1 MATTYVQIATV
12 SVGSGGAATVDF
24 TSIPST
30 YTDLLIKMS
39 LRGPTGYAS
48 DTMDTYLRF
57 NGTTTNYSDKLLY
70 GTGSAAASIS
80 ETPTGI
86 NFRVVGKNS
95 TASTFGNAE
104 AYIPNYTASVNKSV
118 SIDAVTENNA
128 TSVLTQLEAGLWSN
142 TAAINQIT
150 LVPFTTGFA
159 QYSTATLYGISKS

>member
-1 MATTYVQIATV
+1 MPTYTQIGTAV
-12 SVGSGGAATVDF
+12 VVGSGGAATIDF
-24 TSIPST
+24 SSIPST
-30 YTDLLIKMS
+30 YTDLVLKVS

-57 NGTTTNYSDKLLY
+57 NGTTTNYSDRLLY
-70 GTGSAAASIS
+70 GTGSAIASLS

-86 NFRVVGKNS
+86 NFRVVGQNS
-95 TASTFGNAE
+95 TTSTFGNAE
-104 AYIPNYTASVNKSV
+104 IYIANYAGSTNKSV

-128 TSVLTQLEAGLWSN
+128 TSVLTQIEAGLWSN

-159 QYSTATLYGISKS
+159 QYSSAYLYGVSNA

>member
-1 MATTYVQIATV
+1 MPTYTLISAVA
-12 SVGSGGAATVDF
+12 VGSGGAATIDF

-30 YTDLLIKMS
+30 YTDLVLKTS

-57 NGTTTNYSDKLLY
+57 NGTTTNYSDRLLY
-70 GTGSAAASIS
+70 GTGSAAASLS

-86 NFRVVGKNS
+86 NFRVVGQNS

-104 AYIPNYTASVNKSV
+104 IYIPNYAGSTNKSV
-118 SIDAVTENNA
+118 SVDAVTENNA
-128 TSVLTQLEAGLWSN
+128 TSVLTQLEAGLWTN

-159 QYSTATLYGISKS
+159 QYSTAYLYGVSNA

>member
-1 MATTYVQIATV
+1 MPTFTLISAVT
-12 SVGSGGAATVDF
+12 VGSGGAATIDF

-30 YTDLLIKMS
+30 YTDLVLKAS

-57 NGTTTNYSDKLLY
+57 NGTTTNYSDRLLY
-70 GTGSAAASIS
+70 GTGSAAASLS
-80 ETPTGI
+80 ETLTGI
-86 NFRVVGKNS
+86 NFRVVGQNS

-104 AYIPNYTASVNKSV
+104 IYIANYAGSTNKSV
-118 SIDAVTENNA
+118 SVDAVTENNA

-159 QYSTATLYGISKS
+159 QYSTAYLYGVSNA